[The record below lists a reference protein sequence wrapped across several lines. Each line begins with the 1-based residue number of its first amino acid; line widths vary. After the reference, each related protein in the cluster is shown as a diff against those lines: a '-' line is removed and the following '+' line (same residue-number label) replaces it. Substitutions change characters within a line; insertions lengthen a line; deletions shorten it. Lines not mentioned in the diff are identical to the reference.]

1 MYYDFSFCDDIS
13 PYYKE
18 LEILA
23 DIIPTNS
30 IVVPNAKS
38 MPFSFALSKNK
49 KVTACFE
56 EKRYLFMLLAFAEEP
71 RRFSA
76 HLKTMVPFDESYLNF
91 AMNNNRD
98 IDPWNQA
105 ILFYSLHYFS
115 KQLCSFD
122 GPFEEGF
129 EFDLYLSHIDKLSL
143 VNKRRFNIKY
153 QEPTTGF
160 KLYEFPQPDQELEAG
175 SLVIT
180 NRIMNSLDLLFED
193 KLKIYGV

>member
-122 GPFEEGF
+122 G
-129 EFDLYLSHIDKLSL
+129 HIDKLSL

-193 KLKIYGV
+193 KLKIYGA